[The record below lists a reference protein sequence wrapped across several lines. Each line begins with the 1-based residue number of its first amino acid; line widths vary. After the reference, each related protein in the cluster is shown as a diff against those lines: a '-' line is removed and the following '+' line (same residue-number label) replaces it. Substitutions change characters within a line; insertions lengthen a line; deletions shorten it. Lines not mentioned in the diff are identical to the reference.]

1 MLAYFGFAIR
11 PYINMPNGIHRSSF
25 NEDKRRYLKVMSS
38 IFLYFPYFPF
48 LILAVSD
55 SFITFAD

>member
-1 MLAYFGFAIR
+1 MTDLGLSGWHENLKC
-11 PYINMPNGIHRSSF
+11 PYIHASF
-25 NEDKRRYLKVMSS
+25 SL
-38 IFLYFPYFPF
+38 FPF